1 MNQKQP
7 SSTAIAPRLH
17 GLDLARYLALI
28 GMVIVNFNVV
38 MVPMV
43 NGTKTAFDF
52 SHLLQGR
59 AAATFVVSAGIG
71 LGLSA
76 ARKPWRNTL
85 AITVRRAAFL
95 LVVGLLNMT
104 IFDADIIHF
113 YAFYFL
119 FAVFFLQTPA
129 KYGAAVMALL
139 VFGFVGLVLAFDYN
153 TGWNWATFAY
163 ADIWTQRGFFR
174 SLFFNGWHPVVPWLA
189 FVLLGLLISRLRLSE
204 RGVQIRL
211 VSIGIIILILTE
223 LASAGLMSIVDSP
236 DSEAALLFSTS
247 PIPPF
252 PLYMI
257 AGSCA
262 ACVVIGMCLW
272 LEPWLDCINL
282 LQLCTP
288 AGRQT
293 LTLYIA
299 HIVIGMGT
307 LEAIGL
313 LGNSTASQANIAS
326 LVFCVSATLYA
337 ALWAKYFE
345 RGLIESLM
353 GKVAG

>member
-1 MNQKQP
+1 MTEMTTP
-7 SSTAIAPRLH
+7 TLSTQRLH

-38 MVPMV
+38 MVPTLK
-43 NGTKTAFDF
+43 GTKTSLD
-52 SHLLQGR
+52 SSYLLQGR
-59 AAATFVVSAGIG
+59 AAATFVVLAGIG

-76 ARKPWRNTL
+76 ARKPWRNTM

-95 LVVGLLNMT
+95 LVIGLLNMT
-104 IFDADIIHF
+104 IFGADIIHY

-119 FAVFFLQTPA
+119 FAVCFLQMRSRNIV
-129 KYGAAVMALL
+129 AVMALL
-139 VFGFVGLVLAFDYN
+139 VFGFVGLILTFEYN

-163 ADIWTQRGFFR
+163 TDIWTPRGFFR
-174 SLFFNGWHPVVPWLA
+174 SLFFNGWHPIVPWLA

-204 RGVQIRL
+204 RRVQIRL
-211 VSIGIIILILTE
+211 FSIGVVNFALAELT
-223 LASAGLMSIVDSP
+223 SIGLMSVVDSP
-236 DSEAALLFSTS
+236 DPEADLLFSTT

-257 AGSCA
+257 AGSSA
-262 ACVVIGMCLW
+262 ACAVIDLCLL
-272 LEPWLDCINL
+272 LEPWLDRTGML
-282 LQLCTP
+282 GLFTP

-299 HIVIGMGT
+299 HILIGMGT

-313 LGNSTASQANIAS
+313 LGNSTPAN
-326 LVFCVSATLYA
+326 
-337 ALWAKYFE
+337 ALWAAFGFCILATLFAAIWTRYFE

-353 GKVAG
+353 RKVAG